1 MCVVFLWSRK
11 RERNALETSNVG
23 GMLKV
28 VLGVGV
34 TYRLRPHDNGR
45 FHKIDP
51 CQSAALYRPVALS
64 MIIRVKIG
72 VLKMKEERKLK

>member
-1 MCVVFLWSRK
+1 M
-11 RERNALETSNVG
+11 ETSNVG

-34 TYRLRPHDNGR
+34 THRLRPHDNGR

-51 CQSAALYRPVALS
+51 CQSAALYRPVVLS
-64 MIIRVKIG
+64 MRIRVG
-72 VLKMKEERKLK
+72 NWSVATEEERKLK